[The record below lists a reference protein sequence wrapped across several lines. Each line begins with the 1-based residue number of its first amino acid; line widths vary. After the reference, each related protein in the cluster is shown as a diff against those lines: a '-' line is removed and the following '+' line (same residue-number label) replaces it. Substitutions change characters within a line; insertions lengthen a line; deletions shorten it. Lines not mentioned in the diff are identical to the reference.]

1 MKRLISCVLT
11 VGSFAL
17 FADVPGSSD
26 SNILTRYTAS
36 TIIEYGLIDGA
47 YDFIYASVDKIKR
60 DVSFESSV
68 RFTGSG
74 QKITYEMPR
83 GVSREDAMR
92 WHTSQLDR
100 LGGTMLF
107 SCDGPDCGRATIWAS
122 QIFRIRSLSAPD
134 RQQSYTAYVLGDES
148 DQTLVALYVV
158 ERGNKRVNA
167 HIEVV
172 KPNAPVTFDENTGFA
187 DTLNA
192 TGIAV
197 IRNVTPGRDGSINA
211 DAKLVISD
219 IAKQLSNLISRD
231 VYVVCHMHAS
241 GSADPL
247 IEASGRCAEEVAGL
261 IAEDSSLEPKAMG
274 VGPLIPVD
282 GRKLSRVEV
291 VVPSLMRQVSR

>member
-1 MKRLISCVLT
+1 MKRLISSVLT
-11 VGSFAL
+11 VASFAL

-26 SNILTRYTAS
+26 SDILTRYTAS
-36 TIIEYGLIDGA
+36 TIIEYGLIDGS

-74 QKITYEMPR
+74 QKITYEIPR
-83 GVSREDAMR
+83 GVSRKDALR
-92 WHTSQLDR
+92 WYTSQLDR
-100 LGGTMLF
+100 LGGTTLF

-134 RQQSYTAYVLGDES
+134 RQQSYTAYALGEDA

-158 ERGNKRVNA
+158 ERGNKRVIA

-172 KPNAPVTFDENTGFA
+172 KPSAPVTFDENRGFS
-187 DTLNA
+187 DSLNA

-197 IRNVTPGRDGSINA
+197 IRNVTPGRDGSI
-211 DAKLVISD
+211 DAEAKVVLSD
-219 IAKQLSNLISRD
+219 IAEQLSNFLASDI
-231 VYVVCHMHAS
+231 YVVCHMHAS

-247 IEASGRCAEEVAGL
+247 IEASGRCAEEVAAL
-261 IAEDSSLEPKAMG
+261 LSEKSSFEPKALG
-274 VGPLIPVD
+274 VGPLIPVE